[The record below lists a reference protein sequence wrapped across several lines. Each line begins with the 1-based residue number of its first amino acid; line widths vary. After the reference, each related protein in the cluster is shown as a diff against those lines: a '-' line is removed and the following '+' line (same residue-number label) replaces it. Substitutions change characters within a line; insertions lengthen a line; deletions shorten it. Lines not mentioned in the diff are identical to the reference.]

1 MELKSCVIHLEISLN
16 ELESCLID
24 LEISLIELLIEGLL
38 LVFAIRNIFALLLIV
53 GSRFLTAITSFFLN
67 KNTEENLND
76 NNYDILLFMSCNT

>member
-24 LEISLIELLIEGLL
+24 LEISLTELLIEGPL

-53 GSRFLTAITSFFLN
+53 DLGFLLRLRVFF
-67 KNTEENLND
+67 K
-76 NNYDILLFMSCNT
+76 